1 VTQVR
6 VGIAVPTS
14 TGTTRRPSGT
24 VEFRPTKRRIET
36 YGDAADVVLPSPF
49 TVGIGADVPPVVELD
64 PTEPGWAWQ
73 VVERVQ
79 GGSPR
84 ARYVQVPDNPVD
96 VIDYAD
102 LVAVDPATLEPTEEP
117 EAAWWATVNA
127 LTAGQGYIALDTDG
141 VPYFDTDGVSQPVTI
156 RPDTDGVLFYV
167 A

>member
-1 VTQVR
+1 VTQVKIS
-6 VGIAVPTS
+6 VLAPTS
-14 TGTTRRPSGT
+14 DGNGRRPSGSI
-24 VEFRPTKRRIET
+24 EWRPTKRRT
-36 YGDAADVVLPSPF
+36 VGDDVVLPAPF
-49 TVGIGADVPPVVELD
+49 TVGLADTPPVVTVA

-96 VIDYAD
+96 VVDYAD